1 MGNVHGSK
9 STGMIMTTSRASKSG
24 WEKLMVD
31 VDKARN
37 HLLAMYHDMIE
48 RGQYTYAEHILY
60 VLRTTLA
67 S

>member
-1 MGNVHGSK
+1 
-9 STGMIMTTSRASKSG
+9 
-24 WEKLMVD
+24 MVD